1 MNTIHERDA
10 YMLANALIDVW
21 SGRKRRFHYATVP
34 MEDVAWE
41 AHITTEPD
49 AYVAEDAT
57 KIAVRELL
65 AKGYRWVRT
74 DGDWAV
80 FEKEIPGG
88 QP

>member
-1 MNTIHERDA
+1 
-10 YMLANALIDVW
+10 
-21 SGRKRRFHYATVP
+21 
-34 MEDVAWE
+34 MEDVAWA

-57 KIAVRELL
+57 IRAVRELL

-80 FEKEIPGG
+80 FEKEITGG

>member
-1 MNTIHERDA
+1 MNPINERDG

-34 MEDVAWE
+34 LEDVAWA

-49 AYVAEDAT
+49 AYVADDAAT
-57 KIAVRELL
+57 QAVRELL

-74 DGDWAV
+74 DRDWAV
-80 FEKEIPGG
+80 FEKEIIGG
-88 QP
+88 RQ